1 MADPRTAAAMRALAE
16 SIESDTAEIV
26 ALLEDARARMIALA
40 DVTGAL
46 NGMAPLL
53 RGAANEVEL
62 TASKVRDEADEV
74 AAKLVPSPKRPAMT
88 IHGPDP
94 ERVRAINEAREAAS

>member
-1 MADPRTAAAMRALAE
+1 MPDPRTTPAMRALAE
-16 SIESDTAEIV
+16 AIESDTAEIV
-26 ALLEDARARMIALA
+26 ALLEDARARMLALA

-53 RGAANEVEL
+53 RGAANETEL
-62 TASKVRDEADEV
+62 TASKVREEATEL

-88 IHGPDP
+88 VHGPDP
-94 ERVRAINEAREAAS
+94 ERVRAITEAREAV